1 MPYSAPTRCA
11 EHGCG
16 AIATAGGRCHQH
28 QRKAWAN
35 TSHRNRTL
43 NPGLWRKAQQHHLA
57 YYPYCEVCGTH
68 DDLEVDHILRPIDGG
83 ALYDDSNLQTLCT
96 THHKEKEIEY
106 SRARRA
112 GREWADEQ

>member
-1 MPYSAPTRCA
+1 MATRQ
-11 EHGCG
+11 
-16 AIATAGGRCHQH
+16 GRCDQH
-28 QRKAWAN
+28 QRRPWEN
-35 TSHRNRTL
+35 TSHRNRVL
-43 NPGLWRKAQQHHLA
+43 NRYAWQKAQRNHLA

-83 ALYDDSNLQTLCT
+83 ALYDDSNLQTLCA

-112 GREWADEQ
+112 GYGWADDIE